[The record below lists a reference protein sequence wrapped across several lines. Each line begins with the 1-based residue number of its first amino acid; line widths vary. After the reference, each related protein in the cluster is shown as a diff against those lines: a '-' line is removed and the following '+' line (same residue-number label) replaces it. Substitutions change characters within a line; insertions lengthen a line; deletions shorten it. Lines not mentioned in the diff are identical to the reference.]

1 MRKYIQNY
9 TTKALFI
16 SFLLLSEFF
25 LSQVKVTY
33 EVTYKPDSTES
44 KFNKEE
50 MSLKNFNGNS
60 YFYNETKFKLDS
72 LYDIVTAEFL
82 NSGITPNVSL
92 KYELNFGIYKDLT
105 EEEMYE
111 IQNIS
116 SKNFMFKINLN
127 KHNWKIFKD
136 TKKIHNYFCKK
147 ATINFGGRLWEAWF
161 TDDIP
166 ISDGPYKF
174 YGLPGLIL
182 EIYDSKNEY
191 HFLAIGIS
199 KQDEN
204 FKLPSQFMKT
214 SQNNF
219 IKLKNKLINDPA
231 LFVRESI
238 MKSNNIKMKGTDG
251 NNLEPSE
258 LYNRITKEFNNFIKI
273 HNNPIEKNTTWIK

>member
-1 MRKYIQNY
+1 M
-9 TTKALFI
+9 
-16 SFLLLSEFF
+16 
-25 LSQVKVTY
+25 SQVKVTY

-50 MSLKNFNGNS
+50 MSLKHFNGKS

-72 LYDIVTAEFL
+72 LYDRVTAEFL
-82 NSGITPNVSL
+82 YSGITPNVSL

-105 EEEMYE
+105 KEEIYE

-127 KHNWKIFKD
+127 KQIWNIGSD
-136 TKKIHNYFCKK
+136 TKKIHNYNCKK
-147 ATINFGGRLWEAWF
+147 ATIKLGGRLWEAWF
-161 TDDIP
+161 TDEIP
-166 ISDGPYKF
+166 INDGPYKF
-174 YGLPGLIL
+174 FGLPGLIL
-182 EIYDSKNEY
+182 EIYDNQKNY

-199 KQDEN
+199 KQNEN
-204 FKLPSQFMKT
+204 FKLSSQFIKT
-214 SQNNF
+214 SQDNF
-219 IKLKNKLINDPA
+219 IELKNKLINDPA

-258 LYNRITKEFNNFIKI
+258 LYNRITKEFNNFIKT

>member
-1 MRKYIQNY
+1 MRKYIQSY
-9 TTKALFI
+9 TTQALFI
-16 SFLLLSEFF
+16 SFLLLNQFF
-25 LSQVKVTY
+25 FSQVKVTY

-50 MSLKNFNGNS
+50 MSLKHFNGKS

-72 LYDIVTAEFL
+72 IYDRVTAEFL
-82 NSGITPNVSL
+82 RTGITPNVSL

-105 EEEMYE
+105 KEEIYE

-127 KHNWKIFKD
+127 KKKWNIGSD
-136 TKKIHNYFCKK
+136 TKKIHNYNCKK
-147 ATINFGGRLWEAWF
+147 ATIKLGGRLWEAWF
-161 TDDIP
+161 TDEIP
-166 ISDGPYKF
+166 INDGPYKF
-174 YGLPGLIL
+174 FGLPGLIL
-182 EIYDSKNEY
+182 EIYDNEKNY
-191 HFLAIGIS
+191 HFSAIGIS
-199 KQDEN
+199 KQNEN
-204 FKLPSQFMKT
+204 FKLSSQFIKT
-214 SQNNF
+214 SQDSF

-258 LYNRITKEFNNFIKI
+258 LYNRITKEFNNFIKT